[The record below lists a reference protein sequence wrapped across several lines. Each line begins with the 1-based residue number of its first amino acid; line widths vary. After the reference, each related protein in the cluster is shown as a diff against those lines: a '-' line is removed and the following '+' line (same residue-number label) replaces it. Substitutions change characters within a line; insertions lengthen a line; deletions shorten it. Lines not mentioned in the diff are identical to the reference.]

1 MKQDWTEQM
10 RNKLEGHE
18 QTPPAGLWEAVSEQ
32 MGIAPAPTRRTVVLP
47 GWRRWAVAAAVV
59 ALVGMVVLYK
69 VNTVPTSPEGAIAHR
84 QGWSKAE
91 SLQLVAEEKE
101 RRRYDRDDS
110 TNATDTTSSIDVAP
124 TVTDTALPIAEA
136 VPDTALPIA
145 EVGPDTA
152 SSIAVSPADTPSRP
166 VRNTE
171 RLVATNESL
180 PLIGERKGAVSES
193 EKTARSVSIGLE
205 GSGEL
210 LAVQPLHHENRIYT
224 NVYGYRSVPSSDMA
238 YGNSPLYTQTVY
250 SLTDYV
256 TKHYLPVRFG
266 LSVQWHVHPRLAI
279 STGLHYTYLH
289 SEFTIPLYNQTLR
302 DQHLHYLGLPLGLT
316 CQLWGNRRFQVYA
329 SAGALLEKCINDR
342 PWQWS
347 VGVAA
352 GAEYRFHRRVGL
364 YAEPSVGYYFDDG
377 TSLQH
382 YYKQHPWAPSIEVG
396 LRLHFKN

>member
-18 QTPPAGLWEAVSEQ
+18 QTPPARLWEAVSEQ
-32 MGIAPAPTRRTVVLP
+32 MGIAPAPTRRTVVLS

-69 VNTVPTSPEGAIAHR
+69 VNTVPTSPER
-84 QGWSKAE
+84 KA
-91 SLQLVAEEKE
+91 VAEVKE
-101 RRRYDRDDS
+101 AE
-110 TNATDTTSSIDVAP
+110 TETDIPVRIAETAEQSFIAQAEPIHPTQTVKIPVEASVDVAATAP
-124 TVTDTALPIAEA
+124 DTASPIAEA
-136 VPDTALPIA
+136 AS
-145 EVGPDTA
+145 DTA
-152 SSIAVSPADTPSRP
+152 SSIAVSPADTSRHAP
-166 VRNTE
+166 DTE
-171 RLVATNESL
+171 RLVATAEPL
-180 PLIGERKGAVSES
+180 PHTGEQEGAVGDK
-193 EKTARSVSIGLE
+193 EKALKRKVSIGLE

-210 LAVQPLHHENRIYT
+210 LAAQTLHREDRIYYTTPSGFHAAPGT
-224 NVYGYRSVPSSDMA
+224 N
-238 YGNSPLYTQTVY
+238 GNMQTFY

-279 STGLHYTYLH
+279 TTGLHYTYLH

-329 SAGALLEKCINDR
+329 SAGALLEKCLNDR

-347 VGVAA
+347 VDVAA